1 MAIKSRT
8 ISTTSRSVWLRRID
22 PTATPPSTA
31 AWRGLALTA
40 IGNAAARETFIT
52 ATPHMASIWTDLFQ
66 SILAPGPQLL
76 WRDDG
81 PGLGRDAKSAYSS
94 LLGRYMARAYLTAFE
109 GVRVMVPLDVA
120 KRWLQGTPF
129 QIRKDPSGN
138 GLEADWVGLDAHG
151 LVIVEAKGTHD
162 KALCAWRGPI
172 AMPSVLQGAIGQT
185 ERTAVFVRASN
196 RKLPSKR
203 WAIASRWGTQENGL
217 DPTLIAWDP
226 EDEKL
231 DENYYRLLE
240 RIFFQADI
248 QAVATG
254 MGYTGDVG
262 AFGIGGDFRRA
273 VSIEEGT
280 SIRFKVGGRLFKPGL
295 MVALGPFGHLP
306 IRNASDLSRI
316 RRVREITP
324 NVALVSLSSNYIQSV
339 REGEPPVEAPLVTE
353 DRTASQG
360 GLTVIWP
367 LKNEEIEIDD

>member
-1 MAIKSRT
+1 
-8 ISTTSRSVWLRRID
+8 
-22 PTATPPSTA
+22 
-31 AWRGLALTA
+31 
-40 IGNAAARETFIT
+40 
-52 ATPHMASIWTDLFQ
+52 
-66 SILAPGPQLL
+66 
-76 WRDDG
+76 
-81 PGLGRDAKSAYSS
+81 
-94 LLGRYMARAYLTAFE
+94 MARAYLTAFE

-172 AMPSVLQGAIGQT
+172 AMPSVLQSAIGQT

-248 QAVATG
+248 QAVAAG

-316 RRVREITP
+316 RRVREITS

-339 REGEPPVEAPLVTE
+339 REGEPPVEAHLVTE

>member
-1 MAIKSRT
+1 MAIRTRT

-22 PTATPPSTA
+22 PTATPPSAA

-151 LVIVEAKGTHD
+151 LVIVEAKGSRD
-162 KALCAWRGPI
+162 KAVSAWRGPI
-172 AMPSVLQGAIGQT
+172 AIPSVLQSAIGQT

-231 DENYYRLLE
+231 DEEYYRLLE
-240 RIFFQADI
+240 RIFFQADM
-248 QAVATG
+248 QAVAAG

-262 AFGIGGDFRRA
+262 AFGIGGEFGRT
-273 VSIEEGT
+273 VSITEGT
-280 SIRFKVGGRLFKPGL
+280 DIRIKVGGRLIKPGL
-295 MVALGPFGHLP
+295 MVVLGPFGHLP

-316 RRVREITP
+316 RQVREITP

-339 REGEPPVEAPLVTE
+339 REGEHPVEAPLVTE

-360 GLTVIWP
+360 GLSVIWP
-367 LKNEEIEIDD
+367 HENEEIEIDD